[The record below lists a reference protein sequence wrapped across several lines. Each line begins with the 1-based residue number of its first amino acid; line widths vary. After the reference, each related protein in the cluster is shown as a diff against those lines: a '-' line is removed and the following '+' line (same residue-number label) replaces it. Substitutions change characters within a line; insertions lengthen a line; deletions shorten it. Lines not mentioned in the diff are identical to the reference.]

1 MDFYLFQQINNLA
14 GRFLWLDWLGIFLAS
29 WLGYVL
35 VAVLILLFWKK
46 KIVII
51 LAILAA
57 ILARLGI
64 VELVRW
70 LYFRPRPFV
79 ENHINKLIDYSNKA
93 SFPSGHAAFF
103 FGLSA
108 VVFLYNKKAGILFFI
123 GSFLICLARVFV
135 GIHWPLDIL
144 VGAGVGI
151 FSGWLV
157 VKGFVKISKPP
168 HK

>member
-1 MDFYLFQQINNLA
+1 MDYYLFSKINNLA
-14 GRFLWLDWLGIFLAS
+14 GEFLWLDWLGIFLAS

-35 VAVLILLFWKK
+35 VAALILLFFRR
-46 KIVII
+46 KIVIL

-57 ILARLGI
+57 IFARLGI
-64 VELVRW
+64 VELIRW
-70 LYFRPRPFV
+70 LYFRPRPFI
-79 ENHINKLIDYSNKA
+79 ENHINILVDYSNKA

-144 VGAGVGI
+144 AGAGVGI

-157 VKGFVKISKPP
+157 VTIFRKVNNK
-168 HK
+168 

>member
-1 MDFYLFQQINNLA
+1 MDFYLFQQINSLA
-14 GRFLWLDWLGIFLAS
+14 GRFLWLDNLSIFLAS

-35 VAVLILLFWKK
+35 VAALILLFWKK

-57 ILARLGI
+57 IFARLGI
-64 VELVRW
+64 VELVRA
-70 LYFRPRPFV
+70 LCFRPRPFI
-79 ENHINKLIDYSNKA
+79 ENHVNMLVDYSNKA

-108 VVFLYNKKAGILFFI
+108 VVFLYNKKIGALFFAL
-123 GSFLICLARVFV
+123 SFLIVIARVFV

-144 VGAGVGI
+144 AGAGVGI
-151 FSGWLV
+151 FSGWAV
-157 VKGFVKISKPP
+157 VKVFKKLKTIK
-168 HK
+168 